1 WFQEQLQLRTN
12 EGWKV
17 VPQPQERAR
26 IMGNVHAKLGHYGIT
41 RTRQLL
47 STMYWW
53 ASMGKDVAGLVA
65 SCEACQRNKARLE
78 KERDELHSLP
88 IHGFAKQAA
97 LKNLSPY
104 HLLFG
109 RDPVLLVDAPKL
121 LSAVIEADEPNL
133 WAELAYKRAK
143 YLKELTPAALDNLHV
158 AQLRDARRY
167 QQRKASGVG
176 GREDK
181 VEAGQEVYLRKA
193 KRDTLDL
200 AVGSERWKVKEI
212 RGSGVLVLEDIRG
225 GTIKEH
231 ITNVARAGQGKP
243 QALGPVARAAKMSA
257 ETREGAGKPEIP
269 EGLQDRVITYTR
281 RKKG

>member
-1 WFQEQLQLRTN
+1 
-12 EGWKV
+12 
-17 VPQPQERAR
+17 
-26 IMGNVHAKLGHYGIT
+26 MGGGSFDELLEEMGIT
-41 RTRQLL
+41 HRVTSRYHPQSDGLIERL
-47 STMYWW
+47 IQTLKKGLRAYSETHKRSWDRDLWW
-53 ASMGKDVAGLVA
+53 VLAGY
-65 SCEACQRNKARLE
+65 R
-78 KERDELHSLP
+78 
-88 IHGFAKQAA
+88 FAKQAA

-109 RDPVLLVDAPKL
+109 RDPVLPVDAPKL